1 MTTPPPPETRR
12 DRRIERQ
19 RREIMDAAAQVFAQ
33 KGYAAATTRDIAEAS
48 DIGESTLYNY
58 FEGKREIFLA
68 IIQRQAAQIDI
79 VFADFSRLETRQQM
93 ADIFVRVMDILL
105 SQAPYTR
112 TLLGEAWFND
122 EILSQYLGKRLVQIS
137 AYLEEYIRS
146 RIHSGQFRPVDPS
159 LAARMV
165 ISVFMGFLLPAL
177 RGIETPPEGDHR
189 RHLADMII
197 SLWLDG
203 VERRL

>member
-1 MTTPPPPETRR
+1 MATPPHDTRR
-12 DRRIERQ
+12 NRRIERQ

-68 IIQRQAAQIDI
+68 IIQSQAGQIDA
-79 VFADFSRLETRQQM
+79 VFLEFNRLETRHQM
-93 ADIFVRVMDILL
+93 AEIFVRVMDILL
-105 SQAPYTR
+105 SQAHYTSA
-112 TLLGEAWFND
+112 LIGEAWFND
-122 EILSQYLGKRLVQIS
+122 EILSQFLSKRIAQI
-137 AYLEEYIRS
+137 AGYLEEYIRA
-146 RIHSGQFRPVDPS
+146 RIQSGQFRPVNPS

-165 ISVFMGFLLPAL
+165 ISVFMGLLLPAL
-177 RGIETPPEGDHR
+177 RGIETPPEGDER
-189 RHLADMII
+189 RHLADEII

-203 VERRL
+203 VERRP

>member
-1 MTTPPPPETRR
+1 MATPPHDTRR
-12 DRRIERQ
+12 NRRIERQ

-68 IIQRQAAQIDI
+68 IIQSQAGQIDA
-79 VFADFSRLETRQQM
+79 VFLEFNHLETRHQM
-93 ADIFVRVMDILL
+93 AEIFVRVMDILL
-105 SQAPYTR
+105 SQAHYTSA
-112 TLLGEAWFND
+112 LIGEAWFND
-122 EILSQYLGKRLVQIS
+122 EILSQFLSKRIAQI
-137 AYLEEYIRS
+137 AGYLEEYIRA
-146 RIHSGQFRPVDPS
+146 RIQSGQFRPVNPS

-165 ISVFMGFLLPAL
+165 ISVFMGLLLPAL
-177 RGIETPPEGDHR
+177 RGIETPPEGDER
-189 RHLADMII
+189 RHLADEII

-203 VERRL
+203 VERRP